1 MKISTNFW
9 ILFALFQLAFGYVV
23 FALTRDHYTR
33 EPTVVSAHPSV
44 ISTPAKAWPDNIS
57 SMELE
62 RLTTTPAN
70 GPDSQDPVQL
80 ARQADLYFAGRN
92 FEQAAPLYRRLI
104 ELNPNDAEAYNNLGL
119 TLHYLGRSGE
129 ALQALEQGVAADPGH
144 QRIRLTQGFVNS
156 QLGNVQQAR
165 EALAKAIELGGDNSI
180 SESARQMLDGLPPA
194 AL

>member
-1 MKISTNFW
+1 MKITTNFW

-23 FALTRDHYTR
+23 FALTRDHYTQQ
-33 EPTVVSAHPSV
+33 PTVVSAHPSV
-44 ISTPAKAWPDNIS
+44 IGTPGNAWPNNIS

-62 RLTTTPAN
+62 RLTTAPASS
-70 GPDSQDPVQL
+70 PDSQDPLQL
-80 ARQADLYFAGRN
+80 ARQADLYFGGRN

-194 AL
+194 AP